1 MVDGGIQGG
10 SVLPEINIEGG
21 TRVTESVSRQLET
34 EVVKQTVLLYVDPK
48 MPKERRELLVR
59 LSSDLADIDPAR
71 GDEIAVEDRPAGSAS
86 SPPVVAATVEA
97 APRFGLALLA
107 GCVTLL
113 FCAGIIAFGF
123 SKRGAQ
129 FGATITGGGSGGERA
144 EGEMHLRPGE
154 AAATATIQAA
164 RARRREETGAFQ
176 VLADV
181 TIASA
186 VYGSTSETTWT
197 SSRAV
202 TSASTWNAP
211 VSSRTR
217 ALAAWIVAVAAASP
231 GRRCISP
238 SARSPP
244 DPPPVMVAPNCAPRF
259 EKPNAMIPAQKR
271 SVTQPARSARPNRGA
286 ASTVAATTGGD
297 DAEPAGRSSTAIS
310 SPRAGSMSAR
320 SDESRTSS
328 SRRSFGILGST

>member
-1 MVDGGIQGG
+1 MRISKGGRRALVLVVAIASGTTGRAAEQGDRSGTVVAARSDLQRQLGELLTTSLQGPAEPYRVEALVRLELRGVVREIHAKQQAASPAVKIGGGKNRVKLPGLGMVDGGIQGG

-129 FGATITGGGSGGERA
+129 FGATITGGQGPQARGDGSV
-144 EGEMHLRPGE
+144 PG
-154 AAATATIQAA
+154 ARGRDGA
-164 RARRREETGAFQ
+164 RARPGRLRGGPVHRARDRRSRRARRGGGEAVRGDPSGA
-176 VLADV
+176 APHRDRDRPR
-181 TIASA
+181 
-186 VYGSTSETTWT
+186 GSEG
-197 SSRAV
+197 
-202 TSASTWNAP
+202 
-211 VSSRTR
+211 
-217 ALAAWIVAVAAASP
+217 ALARSGRPDGGRRHAGAAA
-231 GRRCISP
+231 
-238 SARSPP
+238 
-244 DPPPVMVAPNCAPRF
+244 DP
-259 EKPNAMIPAQKR
+259 E
-271 SVTQPARSARPNRGA
+271 
-286 ASTVAATTGGD
+286 
-297 DAEPAGRSSTAIS
+297 
-310 SPRAGSMSAR
+310 
-320 SDESRTSS
+320 
-328 SRRSFGILGST
+328 